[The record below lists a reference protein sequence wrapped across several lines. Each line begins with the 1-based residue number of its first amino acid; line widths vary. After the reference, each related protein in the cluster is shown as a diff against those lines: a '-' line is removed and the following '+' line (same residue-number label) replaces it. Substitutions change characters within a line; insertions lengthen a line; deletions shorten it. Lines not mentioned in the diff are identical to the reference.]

1 MISRSGFIILF
12 SLFLYVFEILHY
24 KYVRKNIFELL
35 RGGRCRGW
43 NNELDEE
50 ENYSHRAH
58 GASILV
64 RREGEEEMDNKLM
77 HKKISYIDKCFED
90 NRENEETGM
99 GVEVALDFKV
109 TASHTKDQGK

>member
-1 MISRSGFIILF
+1 MISRSGFIILL

-43 NNELDEE
+43 NNELDKE

-77 HKKISYIDKCFED
+77 HKNFHILI
-90 NRENEETGM
+90 N
-99 GVEVALDFKV
+99 ALK
-109 TASHTKDQGK
+109 TIGKMRRQE